1 MPAGEV
7 DWLNLREVQGEMRAA
22 LVLATVAQAAA
33 FTLTPTSSVPSRTR
47 IATGGVLALRATDS
61 SGGRV
66 PSAVPRRALLACAA
80 ALPFLAA
87 PREAAAALPFGL
99 GEGDGSSAGWGEAQ
113 KAGVRWGGGFSNP
126 LSGGGDQFQAELVNG
141 KVNAISIHA

>member
-1 MPAGEV
+1 MLREV
-7 DWLNLREVQGEMRAA
+7 DKREVQGEMRAA
-22 LVLATVAQAAA
+22 LVLATVAQAVA

-47 IATGGVLALRATDS
+47 IAEGGVLALRASDS

-66 PSAVPRRALLACAA
+66 SLDGAVPRRALLACAA
-80 ALPFLAA
+80 ALPLVAA